1 MHQVAHILANE
12 EACPGVVVRQRY
24 NQVLQTMREQREQL
38 GSLGTA
44 VDHFLRV
51 SASFAPHLFCCYDHP
66 LIPATNNDLEHC
78 FGSVRYYERRST
90 GRRGAVPG
98 LVVRGAVRV
107 LAALA
112 TRMMCFFPAG
122 LRCDD
127 LDAWRQLRRQLEYR
141 QEGRRRQ
148 RRFRKDPHAY
158 LAQLETVLLKPR
170 LPT

>member
-1 MHQVAHILANE
+1 MAHLLANE
-12 EACPGVVVRQRY
+12 DGGPPDLVRQRFAHLLVTMHAQQD
-24 NQVLQTMREQREQL
+24 QVGAL
-38 GSLGTA
+38 GAA
-44 VDHFLRV
+44 VDHFLKV
-51 SASFAPHLFCCYDHP
+51 SASFAPNLFACYEHP

-78 FGSVRYYERRST
+78 FGSVRYYERRTT
-90 GRRGAVPG
+90 GRRGAIPG
-98 LVVRGAVRV
+98 LVVRGPVRV

-112 TRMMCFFPAG
+112 TQAQCFFPSG

-148 RRFRKDPHAY
+148 RRFRKDPQAY
-158 LAQLETVLLKPR
+158 LTQLETALLKPR

>member
-1 MHQVAHILANE
+1 M
-12 EACPGVVVRQRY
+12 
-24 NQVLQTMREQREQL
+24 
-38 GSLGTA
+38 SL
-44 VDHFLRV
+44 V
-51 SASFAPHLFCCYDHP
+51 
-66 LIPATNNDLEHC
+66 HC
-78 FGSVRYYERRST
+78 FGSVRSYERRST

-158 LAQLETVLLKPR
+158 LVQLETVLLKPR